1 MGRLIAHARQCADP
15 NFAQWDTRNA
25 DVDEPRNSHVLKINE
40 FQLCKKAEIQQEKIE
55 IQMRIQSAVPDDDIM
70 DDCVSLTYSVEFGEL
85 HERDKY
91 QWVEVVKPL
100 TIKQQDEEEFDLA
113 FKKMKVL
120 DFEFKMN
127 HIK

>member
-1 MGRLIAHARQCADP
+1 
-15 NFAQWDTRNA
+15 
-25 DVDEPRNSHVLKINE
+25 
-40 FQLCKKAEIQQEKIE
+40 
-55 IQMRIQSAVPDDDIM
+55 MRIQSAVPDDDIM

-91 QWVEVVKPL
+91 QWVEVINPL
-100 TIKQQDEEEFDLA
+100 TRKQQDEEEFDLY

-127 HIK
+127 HIKQTIKIEVMANYKKKNN

>member
-1 MGRLIAHARQCADP
+1 M
-15 NFAQWDTRNA
+15 
-25 DVDEPRNSHVLKINE
+25 
-40 FQLCKKAEIQQEKIE
+40 
-55 IQMRIQSAVPDDDIM
+55 PDDDIM
-70 DDCVSLTYSVEFGEL
+70 DDCVSLTYSVEFDEL

-100 TIKQQDEEEFDLA
+100 TNKQQEEKGFDLA

-120 DFEFKMN
+120 DFEFNMN

>member
-1 MGRLIAHARQCADP
+1 M
-15 NFAQWDTRNA
+15 
-25 DVDEPRNSHVLKINE
+25 
-40 FQLCKKAEIQQEKIE
+40 
-55 IQMRIQSAVPDDDIM
+55 PDDDIM

-91 QWVEVVKPL
+91 QWVEVINPL
-100 TIKQQDEEEFDLA
+100 TRKQQDEDEFDLY

-127 HIK
+127 HIKQTIKIEVMANYKKKNN